1 VTTSDELY
9 REHIG
14 RARRLAYL
22 LTGRVGDADDIAHE
36 AFLRCAG
43 RLGALRSP
51 DRFGAYLHRAV
62 AREVID
68 TRRSAARRSAREE
81 RSDGSRLRT
90 AGHDGGQVD
99 VAARVDVVAALRELP
114 EAQRVAVVLR
124 YWAGC
129 SDAEIARTLR
139 CPVGTVKSRL
149 SRALATLKGTLDA

>member
-1 VTTSDELY
+1 MTRSDELY

-68 TRRSAARRSAREE
+68 TRRSAREE

-99 VAARVDVVAALRELP
+99 VAARADVVAALRELP